1 MKTTTTTTRQ
11 VLLYGTSA
19 NPLTGLQG
27 HMGAVAYCRQFV
39 DEVWVL
45 PVYQHIY
52 STKRQLAPFHHRV
65 AMCKLAIKA
74 LSAEEG
80 ARVEVKECE
89 RELFEHLAAQTDKPE
104 ELRIGSIDLIKFL
117 LGKHP
122 DVSFTMLLGADTY
135 SDLRAGKWKNGEELQ
150 QLVKLLVMD
159 RKGVDAPWRQSSGT
173 SEGDEEVVS
182 AISASEEE
190 QRVRF
195 ITIPS
200 LSDLS
205 STQVRATSDVNALKS
220 FVGVDVA
227 EYIVRS
233 KLFAFA
239 E

>member
-1 MKTTTTTTRQ
+1 MAAMKTTRQ

-39 DEVWVL
+39 DEVWIL

-52 STKRQLAPFHHRV
+52 STKRQLASFHHRV
-65 AMCKLAIKA
+65 NMCKLAIKA
-74 LSAEEG
+74 LSADEG

-89 RELFEHLAAQTDKPE
+89 RELFEHLAAQTDTPE

-117 LGKHP
+117 LEKHP
-122 DVSFTMLLGADTY
+122 DTAFAMLLGADTY
-135 SDLRAGKWKNGEELQ
+135 SDLRAGKWKSGEELQ
-150 QLVKLLVMD
+150 RLVKLLVMD
-159 RKGVDAPWRQSSGT
+159 RKGVDSPWRQSATDS
-173 SEGDEEVVS
+173 DEQEASVAAS
-182 AISASEEE
+182 SEEK
-190 QRVRF
+190 RVRF

-205 STQVRATSDVNALKS
+205 STQVRATEDVDTLKS
-220 FVGVDVA
+220 YVGEDVA
-227 EYIVRS
+227 NYIVHN
-233 KLFAFA
+233 KLYAFT